1 MLQGYLQKW
10 IKIVFEDMI
19 KRLTTAYDVMVKN
32 DGFDSFPDPAMNIQ
46 VTSEIKIVIDRL
58 KEMDKI
64 IIDTENK
71 EDV

>member
-1 MLQGYLQKW
+1 
-10 IKIVFEDMI
+10 MI

-32 DGFDSFPDPAMNIQ
+32 DGFDSFHDPAMNLQ

>member
-1 MLQGYLQKW
+1 
-10 IKIVFEDMI
+10 MI

-32 DGFDSFPDPAMNIQ
+32 DGFDSFPDPAMNLQ
-46 VTSEIKIVIDRL
+46 VTSGIKIVIDRL